1 MVKSWQKYIDK
12 LSNKEKIIFRDV
24 LIKIISKNFSE
35 LDIKI
40 VILKNKSI

>member
-24 LIKIISKNFSE
+24 VIKIISQDFSW
-35 LDIKI
+35 LDINI
-40 VILKNKSI
+40 IMKNKSI